1 MHYFEFG
8 WKTRREIS
16 IFARCWEPK
25 DVKAVVCLVHGL
37 GEHSGRY
44 AHVAKFLNDA
54 GYAVMAFDMC
64 GHGKSGGIV
73 GHATSYEAMMEHI
86 SRLRGEATVHYPEI
100 PIFLYGHSMGGNL
113 VINYTLYR
121 KPRVYGV
128 VATGPAFKTAVELPS
143 WKIAMGKALYNVIPF
158 LPMPSELDENK
169 LSRDPEVV
177 RAYVEDPLVHGRVS
191 VRLGIDILHTGQWV
205 MKHAR
210 ELIAPLLIM
219 HGEKDEITSCDASRE
234 FAEKAKHV
242 CTLKIWKNLYHEIH
256 NEPEK
261 HDVLSFLLNW
271 FEKQLE
277 RRKTQEK

>member
-1 MHYFEFG
+1 MHYYEFG
-8 WKTRREIS
+8 WKTRKEQS
-16 IFARCWEPK
+16 IFARCWEPRN
-25 DVKAVVCLVHGL
+25 VKAVVCLVHGL

-64 GHGKSGGIV
+64 GHGKSDGMV
-73 GHATSYEAMMEHI
+73 GHAPSYEAMMEHI
-86 SRLRGEATVHYPEI
+86 SRLRGETTVRYPEI

-128 VATGPAFKTAVELPS
+128 IATGPAFKTAIELPA
-143 WKIAMGKALYNVIPF
+143 WKLAIAKAIYNVIPF
-158 LPMPSELDENK
+158 MPMPSELDENK
-169 LSRDPEVV
+169 LSKDPDVV

-191 VRLGIDILHTGQWV
+191 ARLGIDILHTGQWV

-210 ELIAPLLIM
+210 EFIAPLLIM
-219 HGEKDEITSCDASRE
+219 HGGKDEITSCEASRE

-242 CTLKIWKNLYHEIH
+242 CTLKIWDDLLHEIH

-261 HDVLSFLLNW
+261 YDVLQFLVNW
-271 FEKQLE
+271 LDSQLE
-277 RRKTQEK
+277 KS

>member
-1 MHYFEFG
+1 MQYYEFG
-8 WKTRREIS
+8 WKTRRELS

-25 DVKAVVCLVHGL
+25 EIKAVVCLVHGL

-44 AHVAKFLNDA
+44 AHVAKFLNES

-64 GHGKSGGIV
+64 GHGKSDGIV
-73 GHATSYEAMMEHI
+73 GHAPSYEAMMEQI
-86 SRLRGEATVHYPEI
+86 SRLRGEATVRYPEI

-121 KPRVYGV
+121 KPRVFGV
-128 VATGPAFKTAVELPS
+128 VATGPAFKTAIEPPS
-143 WKIAMGKALYNVIPF
+143 WKIAMAKAIYNVVPF
-158 LPMPSELDENK
+158 LPLPSELDEKK
-169 LSRDPEVV
+169 LSKDPDVV

-210 ELIAPLLIM
+210 EFIAPLLIM
-219 HGEKDEITSCDASRE
+219 HGGKDEITSCEASRA
-234 FAEKAKHV
+234 FAEKTKHV
-242 CTLKIWKNLYHEIH
+242 CTLKIWDDLYHEIH

-261 HDVLSFLLNW
+261 YDVLAFLVKWLDR
-271 FEKQLE
+271 QLE
-277 RRKTQEK
+277 KR